1 MADKPAMVF
10 PIGLTYPMDI
20 YLDQNTGELVFECFQ
35 LIGDSTQ
42 KMRFLMEPKA
52 ALQLLSALPE
62 IQRDG
67 ADIIL
72 EKARLS
78 SLQ

>member
-1 MADKPAMVF
+1 MADKPTMVF
-10 PIGLTYPMDI
+10 PIGITYPMDI
-20 YLDQNTGELVFECFQ
+20 YLDRNTGELVFECIQ
-35 LIGDSTQ
+35 LIGEDSQ

-62 IQRDG
+62 IQKGG

-72 EKARLS
+72 EKAKLS